1 MNKVIFTFFLAALTT
16 TIFAQSR
23 AIYVN
28 PKFYSLA
35 RDHKKIAVL
44 PFNVSIGLRPKERAA
59 MSDEQFKEMEQ
70 KEAMAAQSAL
80 VSWFLKKQNVQ
91 NYSVEF
97 QDVKTTNALLIKAG
111 MDPYNLN
118 AYTSDELATALGVDG
133 IMGGAIQTTKPIS
146 DGASIAMGLLVGVYG
161 NTNSGNITINLNDS
175 EEGDLLWKYDKAL
188 SRSLGS
194 DMTQIMDTLMRKA
207 SKKFPYGDMENLAKT
222 EKKS

>member
-1 MNKVIFTFFLAALTT
+1 M
-16 TIFAQSR
+16 
-23 AIYVN
+23 
-28 PKFYSLA
+28 
-35 RDHKKIAVL
+35 
-44 PFNVSIGLRPKERAA
+44 
-59 MSDEQFKEMEQ
+59 
-70 KEAMAAQSAL
+70 
-80 VSWFLKKQNVQ
+80 KKQNVQ

-111 MDPYNLN
+111 MDPYNLD
-118 AYTSDELATALGVDG
+118 AYTSDELAKALGVDG

-207 SKKFPYGDMENLAKT
+207 SKKFPYGDMENLAKA